1 MRKPFYSFL
10 ITVVTVA
17 TIISCSSNG
26 KSTQSEKKPKDA
38 VAVDLG
44 LPSGT
49 KWANM
54 NVGATTPYDPGS
66 YFQWGETTQCNDTI
80 ENVWELKNYTP
91 GGTVFTGDSI
101 WDFGTK
107 YDPMFVEGVIAWDDF
122 GFSYGDIAG
131 NPKYD
136 AATANWGDEWSMPT
150 LDQINELLICCEW
163 TSSIRNGITIYKV
176 VGPSGDSILL
186 PGTSYKGANME
197 KEYPNSAVY
206 WSSTLGPD
214 FAIFAHLSVCVP
226 NGIHYS
232 HPSLR
237 NMGCNVRP
245 VIAGRNRM
253 KEATPE
259 AVDLALPSG
268 TKWANINLGAC
279 APEEYG
285 DYFQWGE
292 TTPCTNPREHL
303 SMVINY
309 TPGYIP
315 VHPKNFG
322 TEEDPMYAD
331 GYIDE
336 DGWWCCNIAGKTK
349 YDAATANWGQQWRM
363 PTKAQMEELVNECEW
378 IMCSLNGVNGARVV
392 GKNGNHIFLPA
403 AGGRSEDIFYSKER
417 YGHYWSGECLKND
430 AYCINF
436 LIDRGKSRDRDSRRE
451 GFSVRPVL
459 ADARSESA
467 QTTAEANQKDE
478 SGIVAVDLGL
488 PSGTKWANMNVGAS
502 GPDSH
507 GEYFA
512 WGDVDIKDSYNVQ
525 NYAHFKNGTM
535 QDIGN
540 NIAGTVYDVARTRW
554 GGDWHMPT
562 KQQFE
567 ELIEKC
573 TWEWEERDNSDGYK
587 VTGPSGK
594 SIFLPAAY
602 NRSGDGLPGGMIT
615 FGEYWT
621 ATAASEKG
629 YSWVFT
635 FSEDEMPHLSDD
647 GYQPYGLS
655 VRPVKE

>member
-66 YFQWGETTQCNDTI
+66 YFQWGETTNCNDTT
-80 ENVWELKNYTP
+80 EDVDLFENYTP
-91 GGTVFTGDSI
+91 GNSPAFTDSALMRA
-101 WDFGTK
+101 D
-107 YDPMFVEGVIAWDDF
+107 EF
-122 GFSYGDIAG
+122 GFYYGDIAG
-131 NPKYD
+131 NAKYD
-136 AATANWGDEWSMPT
+136 AATANWGEEWSMPT
-150 LDQINELLICCEW
+150 LDQIRELLISCNW
-163 TSSIRNGITIYKV
+163 TPETIEGITVYKV
-176 VGPSGDSILL
+176 TGPNGNSIFL
-186 PGTSYKGANME
+186 PGANCRGMYA
-197 KEYPNSAVY
+197 KKYDSHSAIY
-206 WSSTLGPD
+206 WSSTSSPYVDGAFFFTCQPD
-214 FAIFAHLSVCVP
+214 GLHYNFHL
-226 NGIHYS
+226 
-232 HPSLR
+232 LR
-237 NMGCNVRP
+237 MTGCNVRP

-303 SMVINY
+303 SMVTNY
-309 TPGYIP
+309 TPGFLP

-403 AGGRSEDIFYSKER
+403 AGGRSEDIFYSKDR

-436 LIDRGKSRDRDSRRE
+436 LIDQGKNRDRDSRRE

-459 ADARSESA
+459 ADAQSESA
-467 QTTAEANQKDE
+467 QTTAEANQTDE

-512 WGDVDIKDSYNVQ
+512 WGDVDIKDIYNVQ

-573 TWEWEERDNSDGYK
+573 AWEWEERENSDGYK

-629 YSWVFT
+629 HSWEFT
-635 FSEDEMPHLSDD
+635 FSEDEMPHLHDD